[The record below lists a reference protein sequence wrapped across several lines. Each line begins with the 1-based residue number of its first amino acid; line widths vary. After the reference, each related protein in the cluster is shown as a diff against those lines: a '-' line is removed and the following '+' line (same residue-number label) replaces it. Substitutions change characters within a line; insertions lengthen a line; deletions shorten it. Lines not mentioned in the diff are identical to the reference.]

1 MAHCNQLGLSEPL
14 KLILGITAGADFVSL
29 VTLCNNCPIQ
39 RHRHM
44 GNNDSGIWET
54 TLLVYGQQQHRD
66 MTNNRSVIWVTTLS
80 AYDKQRQRDMTNNG
94 AGICGKAHKGMLRMI
109 PILTSTPVLLKTIL
123 ILTGGNENDSRY
135 TPPAGPYTTLAGSY
149 TPLAGSLQY
158 ASSRACFCHLASI
171 TSRQSLSIL
180 KNAN

>member
-1 MAHCNQLGLSEPL
+1 VGNHGANPREQGYRSPGAHHRSHLSPRNGNPPIDQLWQWLKAGLAHCNQLGLSEPL

-39 RHRHM
+39 RYRHM

-66 MTNNRSVIWVTTLS
+66 MTNNDSVIWTTTIS

-94 AGICGKAHKGMLRMI
+94 AGICALRHTTVSAYDRMLVCALPHK
-109 PILTSTPVLLKTIL
+109 TASTY
-123 ILTGGNENDSRY
+123 GFM
-135 TPPAGPYTTLAGSY
+135 
-149 TPLAGSLQY
+149 PLCA
-158 ASSRACFCHLASI
+158 
-171 TSRQSLSIL
+171 
-180 KNAN
+180 